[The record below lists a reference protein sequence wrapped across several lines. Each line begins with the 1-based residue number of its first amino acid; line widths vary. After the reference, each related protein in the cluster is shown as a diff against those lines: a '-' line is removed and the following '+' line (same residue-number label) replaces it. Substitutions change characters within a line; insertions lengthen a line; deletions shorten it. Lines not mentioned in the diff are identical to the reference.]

1 VSTCAWCGTVAAD
14 PHALSCDRCGAPLD
28 ASRHTDG
35 SGWTELPPIPDG
47 ARIHFGNSRAQ
58 IDGLWAPMVEVNLAA
73 GDGLLFTHNML
84 LWQDSDTDVRN
95 HPMAGAWKR
104 VRGGLPLVMMEAHG
118 PGRLGLSHDSSGEIV
133 AVPLERGR
141 AIMVREHHLVAATL
155 TTPYDAMNS
164 PVSYAV
170 RSGNETEYEWPL
182 GQYLDTFTARDQPGL
197 VLLHALGNA
206 FTRTLGPDERI
217 VLNPSAFVM
226 ADLSVTLGLAMEVPA
241 GESRALA
248 LLRVFG
254 PGRVLVQSGSHG
266 HVHRPRASSIRQWSA
281 GNLIVHQW

>member
-1 VSTCAWCGTVAAD
+1 MTVCAWCGTAATD
-14 PHALSCDRCGAPLD
+14 PAALSCDRCGAPLGV
-28 ASRHTDG
+28 ATHTDG

-84 LWQDSDTDVRN
+84 LWQDPDADVRN
-95 HPMAGAWKR
+95 HPMAGAWTR
-104 VRGGLPLVMMEAHG
+104 MRAGLPLVMMEAHG

-133 AVPLERGR
+133 AVPLERR
-141 AIMVREHHLVAATL
+141 RTILVREHHLVAATL
-155 TTPYDAMNS
+155 SAGYDAMAS
-164 PVSYAV
+164 PVSYV
-170 RSGNETEYEWPL
+170 IRNGNESEYEYPL
-182 GQYLDTFTARDQPGL
+182 GRYLDTFTAHEEPGL
-197 VLLHALGNA
+197 VFLHALGNA
-206 FTRTLGPDERI
+206 FTRMLGPDERI

-226 ADLSVTLGLAMEVPA
+226 ADVSVTLGLAMEIPA
-241 GESRALA
+241 GDQNALA

-266 HVHRPRASSIRQWSA
+266 HVHRPRARSLRAWSA
-281 GNLIVHQW
+281 PNLIIHQW